1 MLLRVFAQDWDH
13 INCLIARCKSLCNPL
28 QTEEYTVEP
37 GYNDIGLYDTSSIAS
52 DILWYQLILYITY
65 SYVMFMYSYCYI
77 CTVLGTVSHCVVLCI
92 VCM

>member
-37 GYNDIGLYDTSSIAS
+37 DYNDISLYDTSSLAS
-52 DILWYQLILYITY
+52 DIL
-65 SYVMFMYSYCYI
+65 
-77 CTVLGTVSHCVVLCI
+77 
-92 VCM
+92 